1 MPSAALLEIASRGEP
16 VAGGHRLCS
25 GCGAGVIIR
34 QMLTATDYPTVVSN
48 ATGCVEV
55 CTSVYPFTAWN
66 VPWIHNGFENAA
78 ATITGAEA
86 AYRAMEQRG
95 DVPKRKNK
103 KPMKFIA
110 LGGDGGT
117 YDIGLQSLSGALE
130 RGHDFVYICYDNGA
144 YMNTGIQRSSASP
157 FGANTTTSPAG
168 VVIQG
173 KQEERKNLTAIAA
186 AHDIPFVATAS
197 PGYYMDFTRKVKKAL
212 DVNGPAFLNV
222 FAVCPLGWRSE
233 PEDSQIL
240 ARSSVET
247 CVWPLY
253 EIEDGRFRLT
263 FRPNVKRPVTEYLQL
278 QGRFSHLFKAG
289 NEDMLTHIQERVDAE
304 WEQLL
309 KRDRREREE
318 NSG

>member
-1 MPSAALLEIASRGEP
+1 
-16 VAGGHRLCS
+16 
-25 GCGAGVIIR
+25 
-34 QMLTATDYPTVVSN
+34 TVVSN

-86 AYRAMEQRG
+86 AYRAMERRG

-263 FRPNVKRPVTEYLQL
+263 FRPNVKRPVTEYMQL
-278 QGRFSHLFKAG
+278 QGRFSHLFKTG

-318 NSG
+318 NSE